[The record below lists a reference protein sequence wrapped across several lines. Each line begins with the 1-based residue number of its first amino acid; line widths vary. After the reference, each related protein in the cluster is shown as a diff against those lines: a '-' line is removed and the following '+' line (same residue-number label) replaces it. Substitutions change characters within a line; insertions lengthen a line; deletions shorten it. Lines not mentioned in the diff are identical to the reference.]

1 MTSLQQSDR
10 GWHPDKAPQGETPE
24 VTLGYLGM
32 YGFHDGQKDV
42 KLRSDVCWC
51 WLMKNLNALGM
62 DTLFAC
68 SGPDVDPFVDD
79 LKNWDNQTWVNDG
92 EWLLMNWLMVNWST
106 VNDWWWIICGG
117 WLMVNDWWWM
127 VDNELI
133 DHELIDGELIDGEWL
148 MVNHLRCMIDGEL
161 IDGEWWWII
170 FCEWLMVNNW
180 RWFVYSESLYGEY
193 SM

>member
-51 WLMKNLNALGM
+51 WLMKKLNALGM

-106 VNDWWWIICGG
+106 VNDWRWIIFGG
-117 WLMVNDWWWM
+117 WLMVNGWWCMINGEWWWM
-127 VDNELI
+127 IVNELVNG
-133 DHELIDGELIDGEWL
+133 ELIDGKWLMVNHFRWMIDGEWL
-148 MVNHLRCMIDGEL
+148 MVHD
-161 IDGEWWWII
+161 
-170 FCEWLMVNNW
+170 
-180 RWFVYSESLYGEY
+180 
-193 SM
+193 